1 MHSFK
6 YCMDVLDIGSYTF
19 RQQSQLGIRLKVY
32 LLVNQFREEFI
43 MKTIH
48 EHLSSSN

>member
-6 YCMDVLDIGSYTF
+6 YCMDVLDIGCYTF
-19 RQQSQLGIRLKVY
+19 KQQSHLGIRLKVY
-32 LLVNQFREEFI
+32 LLVNQFGEELI

-48 EHLSSSN
+48 EYLSSSN